1 MFDYP
6 KLRNGLEAFPVD
18 RQGRRLIV
26 LRDGLGYAPDP
37 LMIPLQLA
45 MLLDHMNGEN
55 SLRELQ
61 AHCLRMTGE
70 LLFMENLQ
78 DFIEKLDENLFL
90 ENDRFLQIVTQERNA
105 FHQDPVRRMQF
116 AGKSYP
122 LDSPAL
128 RSQLEDFFPSVR
140 KAGTERRA
148 KGKSLVALM
157 APHIDIAAGG
167 VCFAHAYQTIL
178 DNSAPTTWVVL
189 GTGHEPIENHFAL
202 TEKDFETPLG
212 LICCDREY
220 CHKLR
225 QHSPRNLM
233 AGEYLHRKEHTIEF
247 QAVFLSYTQPSSQI
261 VPLLCSFSLEEWEA
275 ERVHIDE
282 TAALLR
288 ELAQEGNKAVGFIA
302 SVDLAHIGPRYGD
315 RFRPHA
321 GTVEEH
327 LNADRGLLES
337 LRKCD
342 PLEFMEGAGRGRN
355 RRRVCGLSSLYVLA
369 KILEGSAEGEVLDHS
384 YAVVDHQNSFVTF
397 ASMAFYAKGD

>member
-1 MFDYP
+1 MLDYP

-26 LRDGLGYAPDP
+26 LRDGMGYARDS
-37 LMIPLQLA
+37 LLIPPQLA

-61 AHCLRMTGE
+61 AYYLRMTGE
-70 LLFMENLQ
+70 LLFMENLR
-78 DFIEKLDENLFL
+78 DFIEKLDDNLFL
-90 ENDRFLQIVTQERNA
+90 ENDRFLQILAQERNS
-105 FHQDPVRRMQF
+105 FQHDPVRRMQF
-116 AGKSYP
+116 GGKSYP
-122 LDSPAL
+122 LDPPSL
-128 RSQLEDFFPSVR
+128 CSQLQDFFSGVR
-140 KAGTERRA
+140 KSGTEKHT
-148 KGKSLVALM
+148 KGRNLVALM

-178 DNSAPTTWVVL
+178 DTSAPTTWVVL

-212 LICCDREY
+212 LIPCDRDY
-220 CHKLR
+220 SHKLR
-225 QHSPRNLM
+225 QRSARNLL

-247 QAVFLSYTQPSSQI
+247 QTLFLSYTQPSSQI
-261 VPLLCSFSLEEWEA
+261 VPLLCSFSLEEWES
-275 ERVHIDE
+275 ERTYIDE
-282 TAALLR
+282 TAGLLR
-288 ELAQEGNKAVGFIA
+288 ELAHEGNKVVGFIA

-337 LRKCD
+337 LARCD
-342 PLEFMEGAGRGRN
+342 PLEFMEGAGRGGN
-355 RRRVCGLSSLYVLA
+355 RRRVCGMSSLYLLA

-397 ASMAFYAKGD
+397 ASMAFYAKAE